1 LKFLPIIKKYNNR
14 LLGLLLLLCVVNS
27 SIHAQQRHQLEAN
40 RKKLIKKIQ
49 LTSQLLNETTRTK
62 AAAFDRFVALENQ
75 IQAREELIQTLQAE
89 AEFTTQNIE
98 RTAAVIQS
106 LEEDIHQLE
115 QEYGQ
120 MIRQAFRHK
129 ISQSKLFF
137 LFSAASLNQVI
148 RRWQYLKQ
156 YDQYRKKQS
165 KLIIDTRAALT
176 TKVEALEVIRIEK
189 EELINTE
196 KQQRDLLD
204 EEKKAKDQI
213 LKSLRSDE
221 NRLKRELVQQRQ
233 AHEKLNGAIETM
245 IKKEMAASRRSTRN
259 NAKSSSGTKDI
270 SAPAKSPAIADNG
283 EFIRFRGQLPWPV
296 EKGVITRFFGKQA
309 HPSLKK
315 IEITNNGIDIRTDRN
330 ARVRAVFHGEVVG
343 TQFIPGYNHMLILKH
358 GNFYTVYSNLK
369 EVSVR
374 RGDQVKAKQPI
385 GRVSLDPKTNISE
398 VHFEL
403 WQNKERL
410 NPVNWISK

>member
-1 LKFLPIIKKYNNR
+1 MF
-14 LLGLLLLLCVVNS
+14 LLLYVATS

-40 RKKLIKKIQ
+40 RKKLIKKIEM
-49 LTSQLLNETTRTK
+49 TSRLLNETTRTK
-62 AAAFDRFVALENQ
+62 AAAFDRFVALQNQ
-75 IQAREELIQTLQAE
+75 IQAREELIETLRAE

-98 RTAAVIQS
+98 RTASVIQS
-106 LEEDIHQLE
+106 LEEDIHQLKE
-115 QEYGQ
+115 EYGQ
-120 MIRQAFRHK
+120 MMRQAFRHK

-137 LFSAASLNQVI
+137 LFSAASLNQMI
-148 RRWQYLKQ
+148 HRWQYLKQ
-156 YDQYRKKQS
+156 YDQYRKKQTR
-165 KLIIDTRAALT
+165 LIIDTRAALT
-176 TKVEALEVIRIEK
+176 TKVEALEIIRLEK

-196 KQQRDLLD
+196 EQQRDLLN
-204 EEKKAKDQI
+204 EERKAKDQI

-221 NRLKRELVQQRQ
+221 NRLKRELAQQQ
-233 AHEKLNGAIETM
+233 KAHEKLNGAIETM
-245 IKKEMAASRRSTRN
+245 IKNEIAANRRMARK
-259 NAKSSSGTKDI
+259 NAKPSSAESKKRT
-270 SAPAKSPAIADNG
+270 APATSPAITANG
-283 EFIRFRGQLPWPV
+283 EFVRYRGQLPWPV
-296 EKGVITRFFGKQA
+296 EKGVITKFFGKQA

-330 ARVRAVFHGEVVG
+330 ASVRAVFHGEVVG

-369 EVSVR
+369 EVNVR
-374 RGDQVKAKQPI
+374 RGDQVKAKQSI
-385 GRVSLDPKTNISE
+385 GKVSLDPKTNISE